1 MHIALLNL
9 GFIQRAD
16 KSYVHGELGF
26 VVKIRN
32 KEIVIEIEG
41 KSTTAT
47 LEQLE
52 EMIIEGDYYA

>member
-9 GFIQRAD
+9 GFIQRTD

-26 VVKIRN
+26 VVQIIN

-41 KSTTAT
+41 KSTVAT

-52 EMIIEGDYYA
+52 EVIMEGDYYA

>member
-26 VVKIRN
+26 VVVIRN

-52 EMIIEGDYYA
+52 EMIIEGDCYA

>member
-26 VVKIRN
+26 VVEIIN

-41 KSTTAT
+41 KRTTAT

-52 EMIIEGDYYA
+52 EVIMEGDYYA

>member
-9 GFIQRAD
+9 GFIQRPD

-26 VVKIRN
+26 VVEIRN

-41 KSTTAT
+41 KRITAT

-52 EMIIEGDYYA
+52 EVIIEGDYYV

>member
-26 VVKIRN
+26 VAEIRN

-41 KSTTAT
+41 KSITVT

-52 EMIIEGDYYA
+52 EVIMEGAYYA

>member
-16 KSYVHGELGF
+16 KSYVHGEFGF
-26 VVKIRN
+26 VVEIRN

-52 EMIIEGDYYA
+52 EVIIEGDYYA

>member
-26 VVKIRN
+26 VVEIRN

-52 EMIIEGDYYA
+52 EMIIEGDCYA